1 MVVKMDKIITNK
13 IKCRKCGSVEI
24 DGGKEYL
31 RRSAKNIDDFIE
43 LSTVINEN
51 EYTKDIPKEEIQD
64 DELEKMGIGESL
76 YCHFDY
82 SLKNEILLI
91 QKVRAG
97 ELQLPIDCLQDEI
110 DADIN
115 TLWRCGKI
123 TDAESAFLK
132 KVLDV

>member
-1 MVVKMDKIITNK
+1 MKF
-13 IKCRKCGSVEI
+13 SH
-24 DGGKEYL
+24 
-31 RRSAKNIDDFIE
+31 
-43 LSTVINEN
+43 EN
-51 EYTKDIPKEEIQD
+51 EYTKDLPKEEIQD

-123 TDAESAFLK
+123 TDAESVFLK

>member
-1 MVVKMDKIITNK
+1 MESS
-13 IKCRKCGSVEI
+13 IKSSILFADRLK
-24 DGGKEYL
+24 
-31 RRSAKNIDDFIE
+31 
-43 LSTVINEN
+43 
-51 EYTKDIPKEEIQD
+51 
-64 DELEKMGIGESL
+64 
-76 YCHFDY
+76 Y

-123 TDAESAFLK
+123 TDAESVFLK

>member
-1 MVVKMDKIITNK
+1 MKFD
-13 IKCRKCGSVEI
+13 
-24 DGGKEYL
+24 
-31 RRSAKNIDDFIE
+31 
-43 LSTVINEN
+43 NEN

-123 TDAESAFLK
+123 TDAESVFLK